1 MSKTRGTAKTLLIS
15 TTYCIVYVNRTFSK
29 CTRIANAFVYSF
41 EYFLFDNYLVG
52 NHFMR
57 RHLSDT
63 DGSHSKSFMKIF
75 VNSSQSRDIKR

>member
-1 MSKTRGTAKTLLIS
+1 MSKTRGTAKALLIS
-15 TTYCIVYVNRTFSK
+15 TTYIVYVKRTFSK

-57 RHLSDT
+57 RHLPDT
-63 DGSHSKSFMKIF
+63 DGSQSKSFMKIF